1 MYDYIYLCSKLPPLT
16 FVNLIIYATS
26 IFFKFDVLSRAC
38 YANMWG
44 LFASFE
50 ISNIFYT
57 HEQLISKQN
66 MTPFQFYT
74 GNILVHWLPLKY
86 CHVSYIDRKTD
97 VLGIFISLLYCYLI
111 TEGSM
116 DLSNVYVPLTSTQQ
130 ISLWIV
136 HIMTT
141 LLLPV

>member
-1 MYDYIYLCSKLPPLT
+1 MYDYICRSSKLPPLT
-16 FVNLIIYATS
+16 FVNLILYMTS
-26 IFFKFDVLSRAC
+26 IFFKVDVLSRAC

-44 LFASFE
+44 LFLSFE

-57 HEQLISKQN
+57 HDQLISKQN

-97 VLGIFISLLYCYLI
+97 ALGIFISLIYCYLI

-116 DLSNVYVPLTSTQQ
+116 DLSNVYVPLSRNQQ

-136 HIMTT
+136 HSMTT
-141 LLLPV
+141 ILLPV